1 MKQHKR
7 ESRKGQGGHK
17 RRKCQMTFGLDWVEG
32 GNQQW
37 PDKSARG
44 TCDSQL
50 VKSSHKMLR
59 LRKTKL
65 LPQQVSDLGAFIFV
79 VAMIPVR
86 TTFKKIIIM
95 FNDLFV
101 KCLPPGDLSLGSA
114 CCQSGSFPRPA
125 AGENGSTK
133 RKGRGFFKS
142 DCPHRLLVGPCTWP
156 LASWWSSI
164 LPATLEVGVM
174 RPGSKAP

>member
-1 MKQHKR
+1 
-7 ESRKGQGGHK
+7 
-17 RRKCQMTFGLDWVEG
+17 
-32 GNQQW
+32 
-37 PDKSARG
+37 
-44 TCDSQL
+44 
-50 VKSSHKMLR
+50 MLR

-86 TTFKKIIIM
+86 TTFKKIIMM

-101 KCLPPGDLSLGSA
+101 KCFPPGDLSLGSA

-133 RKGRGFFKS
+133 RKEEGFSNLIVLTGSWLGPAHGLWPPGGRQY
-142 DCPHRLLVGPCTWP
+142 CRQLW
-156 LASWWSSI
+156 
-164 LPATLEVGVM
+164 
-174 RPGSKAP
+174 R